1 MNESWGCYASEISQE
16 RERQILC
23 DLTYMWNL
31 KNKKEKEN
39 KKKEKKISQNEWRGS
54 KVTNFQLVS

>member
-39 KKKEKKISQNEWRGS
+39 KNKKEKK
-54 KVTNFQLVS
+54 